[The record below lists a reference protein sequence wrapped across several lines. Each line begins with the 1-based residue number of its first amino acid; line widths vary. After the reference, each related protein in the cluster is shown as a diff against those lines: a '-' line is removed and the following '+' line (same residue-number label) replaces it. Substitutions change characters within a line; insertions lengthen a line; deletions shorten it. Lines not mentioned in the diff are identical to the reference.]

1 MARTFTATLQPLD
14 TTIPDPAVLVLIGA
28 AGSGKSTLAST
39 WPSTHVL
46 ELDAF
51 RAMVSDEASDQAAT
65 ADAVAALRTVL
76 EARLARKKTT
86 VIDAT
91 NCERAVR
98 AGLVQAARRHGVSV
112 VAVLMGTPVSLC
124 VTRQTAR
131 TPDRAVPADTVRA
144 QHAAAV
150 TAFAGLRG
158 EGFDHIVF
166 ADQLHRLEPLLQR
179 ASDARRADLGWDGH
193 QGLGSLLLV
202 RRVFGDA
209 VLPLWRWAEGSTL
222 AGDDRVAEI
231 TLGADRLHLALRE
244 NVDGEGDYGFDL
256 LTACPVDDECTAPAW
271 TPAHSVTTLLD
282 AITGTL
288 ADTDTVCTV
297 HGGLGDV
304 DQEADDHAR
313 GMAADA
319 DGRADLEEQY
329 ADAIRA

>member
-28 AGSGKSTLAST
+28 AGSGKSTFAST
-39 WPSTHVL
+39 WPSTQVL

-51 RAMVSDEASDQAAT
+51 RAMVSDEAGDQAAT
-65 ADAVAALRTVL
+65 ADAVAAPRTVL

-98 AGLVQAARRHGVSV
+98 AGLVQAARRHGVPV

-124 VTRQTAR
+124 VSRQTAR

-150 TAFAGLRG
+150 TTFPGLRG
-158 EGFDHIVF
+158 EGFDHILF

-193 QGLGSLLLV
+193 PGLGSLLLA
-202 RRVFGDA
+202 RRFGDA
-209 VLPLWRWAEGSTL
+209 VLPLWRWVEGSTL
-222 AGDDRVAEI
+222 AGGDRVAEI
-231 TLGADRLHLALRE
+231 TLGADRLRLALRE
-244 NVDGEGDYGFDL
+244 NVDGEGDYGLDL
-256 LTACPVDDECTAPAW
+256 LTTCPVDDECTAPAW
-271 TPAHSVTTLLD
+271 TPAHSVTTHLD
-282 AITGTL
+282 AITGAL

-297 HGGLGDV
+297 HGGPTDH
-304 DQEADDHAR
+304 DQDD
-313 GMAADA
+313 DPE
-319 DGRADLEEQY
+319 GRADLEEQY